1 MSKRSRVF
9 ALMLAMVMVLAACG
23 NGSETTTTTSGG
35 GDTTT
40 TAPSDTTTT
49 TTEAAPTE
57 EEVELVLAHSYQ
69 DNQPQVRCG
78 AFVIKEVAE
87 GENVGLTIEIFG
99 ASTLGGDAARIE
111 SVISGDIDIDIQ
123 GASALASVYAP
134 MTVVDGAFVFDDS
147 EHLYNYFSSDASKAL
162 KDGFYE
168 ATGVRILG
176 AWNTGAR
183 QFTANKPIRE
193 PADLEGLRMRFPP
206 SPTFLLNAAAM
217 GANAVE
223 VAYEELYLAL
233 QQGTVDG
240 QENPLVNIYAINL
253 AEVQDYISLSSHQ
266 LSSNLVI
273 MGQKW
278 DQLSPAQQA
287 AIQKGVDEAMIR
299 EPECAA
305 EDEESILQEWRDN
318 GAIEII
324 DDVNREAFREKV
336 EPYLRENFT
345 DEQIEV
351 LEAIRS
357 AAE

>member
-1 MSKRSRVF
+1 
-9 ALMLAMVMVLAACG
+9 
-23 NGSETTTTTSGG
+23 
-35 GDTTT
+35 
-40 TAPSDTTTT
+40 
-49 TTEAAPTE
+49 
-57 EEVELVLAHSYQ
+57 
-69 DNQPQVRCG
+69 
-78 AFVIKEVAE
+78 
-87 GENVGLTIEIFG
+87 
-99 ASTLGGDAARIE
+99 
-111 SVISGDIDIDIQ
+111 
-123 GASALASVYAP
+123 
-134 MTVVDGAFVFDDS
+134 
-147 EHLYNYFSSDASKAL
+147 
-162 KDGFYE
+162 
-168 ATGVRILG
+168 
-176 AWNTGAR
+176 
-183 QFTANKPIRE
+183 
-193 PADLEGLRMRFPP
+193 EGLRMRFPP

-357 AAE
+357 AAERSDERNGARGSNPGTSLIRILNAGPAGSKGDLPRHESGRTDQRRGERGALLPQRRAPCPRRRHRHPRRATLAPPARATQEHLQGHRAGRAGARCGPPLRAPRADHRPGPAALLQDGMARNR